1 MKKVIMTFVLATA
14 FAAPASAGQIFG
26 SLKEDGRPLTGVKF
40 DVFCR
45 DRTYSGVTDGD
56 GAYNIEVGRGR
67 CTFRL
72 YYKDQTANYDL
83 YSYDNP
89 LRYNFDV
96 IRLSTGQYILRRASN
111 TRSNLTRPLPCPIA
125 LAYRE

>member
-1 MKKVIMTFVLATA
+1 MKKVITTFVLAAA
-14 FAAPASAGQIFG
+14 FAAPVSAGQIFG
-26 SLKEDGRPLTGVKF
+26 SLKEDGRPLNGVKF
-40 DVFCR
+40 EVFCR

-56 GAYNIEVGRGR
+56 GGYSIEVGRGR

-72 YYKDQTANYDL
+72 YYREQTPNYDL

-96 IRLSTGQYILRRASN
+96 IKLSTGQYILRR
-111 TRSNLTRPLPCPIA
+111 R
-125 LAYRE
+125 